1 MIDQDQSY
9 SDVLSSLQKR
19 LRAIGEERAKLQR
32 AIEALEALVEP
43 GNPQQIDLLPA
54 VRSSPAAGSG
64 PPTYADAAEKIL
76 RSMGRPLHIATI
88 MDAALERGWF
98 PSKKDS
104 GNRNFS
110 NAVYAALARR
120 KDLFRKTDPAT
131 FALCEWH
138 TGTNGPA
145 PASDKAETG
154 AG

>member
-64 PPTYADAAEKIL
+64 PPTYAEAAEKIL
-76 RSMGRPLHIATI
+76 RGMGRPLHITMI
-88 MDAALERGWF
+88 MDAALARGWF
-98 PSKKDS
+98 PSKDP
-104 GNRNFS
+104 GDRNFS
-110 NAVYAALARR
+110 NAVYAALDRR

-138 TGTNGPA
+138 TGTNGTA
-145 PASDKAETG
+145 PASEKSEVG
-154 AG
+154 EG